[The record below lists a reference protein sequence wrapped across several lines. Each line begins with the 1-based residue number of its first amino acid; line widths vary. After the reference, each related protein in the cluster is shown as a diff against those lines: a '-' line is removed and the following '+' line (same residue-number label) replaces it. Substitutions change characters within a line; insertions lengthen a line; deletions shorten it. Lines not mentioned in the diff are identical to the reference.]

1 MSRVRLHWWTDSEQT
16 KQELMKRLQF
26 AKQARTHQERQW
38 EENERIVY
46 STRASAAA
54 NVDLSISINP
64 DSHSDFFPGDLSSA
78 ADISIN
84 RIMKNL
90 RFIHSQMSANPPT
103 VIARP
108 ATPDPNDRA
117 SADAADR
124 LVRYGIRQYKM
135 QEHKDQLNLQTL
147 IYGSGFIKCMQ
158 DPNLGEIVAYNE
170 QTEEVEMGGD
180 ISVSVPSVWRVY
192 PEPEQT
198 WDAVNYVFEEFD
210 IRYEEAAFLFP
221 DKLEELEKFR
231 QKNNQTDYEND
242 YSGAKSAVGN
252 KYLYDSVK
260 IFQYWEKGTPMN
272 GMQGRFCWC
281 LEDGTLLTQPAV
293 SPHRFSQKLKD
304 GNPGPKRAQLPYQI
318 LTDIDVPGSY
328 WGMSVVSY
336 AGPMQ
341 DAKNRIDSVMLDILQ
356 AHGVARIVLPES
368 AEVSDESIT
377 NSTWDVIKYSGS
389 IPPNF
394 MEPLPMPSA
403 LPNIADRMDKGIDD
417 VCGINEAVM
426 GDIKRETSG
435 FSLQYATQQSN
446 MIRKRLF
453 NKDIAVVEWLYKTYL
468 SLIVENWKETR
479 TINVL
484 GKEKAFESISLSG
497 SDVASGFDIV
507 AEYGASLSLDPIT
520 RREEILQMMP
530 LFQQAGVAPRKMLQM
545 VKLAELEN
553 AYDHI
558 ELAETRQ
565 REIFEQIR
573 ITGNYIEP
581 EDLEDHI
588 NMLAYAYT
596 YRMTAEFKYLKDTT
610 RKLIEQH
617 IKEREEM
624 AASKVSGAA
633 PEAPGGMPPPGGMAP
648 PGGMPP
654 PTGGPTG

>member
-1 MSRVRLHWWTDSEQT
+1 MMSRVRLQWWTNPEQV
-16 KQELMKRLQF
+16 KQELARRLQF
-26 AKQARTHQERQW
+26 AKQARARQERQW

-46 STRASAAA
+46 ATRASGIANSDVSVSFDTDGEAAA
-54 NVDLSISINP
+54 YQNDQTS
-64 DSHSDFFPGDLSSA
+64 
-78 ADISIN
+78 ADIAIN
-84 RIMKNL
+84 RVMKNI

-108 ATPDPNDRA
+108 ATADPSDRA

-147 IYGSGFIKCMQ
+147 IYGSGFVKCMF
-158 DPNLGEIVAYNE
+158 DPNQGEIVSYNE
-170 QTEEVEMGGD
+170 QTEEVEMSGD
-180 ISVSVPSVWRVY
+180 LSISTPSIWNIY
-192 PEPEQT
+192 PEPVAT
-198 WDAVNYVFEEFD
+198 WDEVTHVFEQFD
-210 IRYEEAAFLFP
+210 MRYEEASFFFP
-221 DKLEELEKFR
+221 DQLEALEKVR
-231 QKNNQTDYEND
+231 QKSVEEDYTNEYNG
-242 YSGAKSAVGN
+242 SKSSVGN
-252 KYLYDSVK
+252 KFRYDSVK
-260 IFQYWEKGTPMN
+260 VFQYWEKGTPMN
-272 GMQGRFCWC
+272 GMQGRYCWC
-281 LEDGTLLTQPAV
+281 LEDGTPLTMPEV
-293 SPHRFSQKLKD
+293 SPQRFSQKLKD
-304 GNPGPKRAQLPYQI
+304 GSPGPKRAQLPYQI

-356 AHGVARIVLPES
+356 AHGVARLVIPET
-368 AEVSDESIT
+368 AEISDESIT
-377 NSTWDVIKYSGS
+377 NSTWDVIKYSGA

-394 MEPLPMPSA
+394 MEPLPMPAA

-426 GDIKRETSG
+426 GEIKRETSG

-453 NKDIAVVEWLYKTYL
+453 NKDISVVEWLYKTYL
-468 SLIVENWKETR
+468 ALIVENWKETR
-479 TINVL
+479 TIKVL
-484 GKEKAFESISLSG
+484 GKEKAFESLSLSG
-497 SDVASGFDIV
+497 ADIASGFDIV

-530 LFQQAGVAPRKMLQM
+530 LFQQAGVPPRKMLQL

-565 REIFEQIR
+565 REIFEQMR
-573 ITGNYIEP
+573 ISGQYIAP
-581 EDLEDHI
+581 EKLEDHV

-596 YRMTAEFKYLKDTT
+596 YRMTAEFKYLKDVTK
-610 RKLIEQH
+610 KLIEQH
-617 IKEREEM
+617 IGDREEM
-624 AASKVSGAA
+624 AAEGVASAAA
-633 PEAPGGMPPPGGMAP
+633 PGAGAP
-648 PGGMPP
+648 PAPPAGGGLPP
-654 PTGGPTG
+654 LGA

>member
-1 MSRVRLHWWTDSEQT
+1 MSRVRLQWWTNPEQV
-16 KQELMKRLQF
+16 KQELARRLQF
-26 AKQARTHQERQW
+26 ARQARARQERQW

-46 STRASAAA
+46 ATRASGIANSDVSVSFDTDGEAAA
-54 NVDLSISINP
+54 YQNDQTS
-64 DSHSDFFPGDLSSA
+64 

-84 RIMKNL
+84 RIMKNV
-90 RFIHSQMSANPPT
+90 RFVHSQMSANPPT

-117 SADAADR
+117 AADAADR

-147 IYGSGFIKCMQ
+147 IYGSGFAKCIY
-158 DPNLGEIVAYNE
+158 DPNLGEIVSYSE
-170 QTEEVEMGGD
+170 ETEEVEMSGD
-180 ISVSVPSVWRVY
+180 ISVSVPSVWNIY
-192 PEPEQT
+192 PEPSQSWEEVT
-198 WDAVNYVFEEFD
+198 YVFEKFD
-210 IRYEEAAFLFP
+210 LRYEEAAFLFP

-231 QKNNQTDYEND
+231 QKNTEEDYAND
-242 YSGAKSAVGN
+242 YGGSKSSVGN
-252 KYLYDSVK
+252 KFRYDSVTCY
-260 IFQYWEKGTPMN
+260 QYWEKGTPMN
-272 GMQGRFCWC
+272 GMQGRYVWC
-281 LEDGTLLTQPAV
+281 LEDGCPLTSPAV

-304 GNPGPKRAQLPYQI
+304 GSPGPKRAYLPYHI

-328 WGMSVVSY
+328 WGMSIVSY

-356 AHGVARIVLPES
+356 AHGVARIVIPES
-368 AEVSDESIT
+368 AEISDESIT
-377 NSTWDVIKYSGS
+377 NSTWDVIKYTGS
-389 IPPNF
+389 IPPNY
-394 MEPLPMPSA
+394 MEPLPLPAA

-426 GDIKRETSG
+426 GEIKRETSG

-484 GKEKAFESISLSG
+484 GKEKAFEALSISG
-497 SDVASGFDIV
+497 ADIASGFDIV

-520 RREEILQMMP
+520 RREEIIQMMP
-530 LFQQAGVAPRKMLQM
+530 LFQQAGVAPRKMLQL

-565 REIFEQIR
+565 REIFEQMR
-573 ITGNYIEP
+573 ITGMYIEP
-581 EDLEDHI
+581 EELEDHV
-588 NMLAYAYT
+588 NMLAYSYT
-596 YRMTAEFKYLKDTT
+596 YRMTAEFKYLKDVT
-610 RKLIEQH
+610 KKMIEQH
-617 IKEREEM
+617 IKDREEM
-624 AASKVSGAA
+624 AASKMPA
-633 PEAPGGMPPPGGMAP
+633 PAPAMPGGGLPPLPG
-648 PGGMPP
+648 
-654 PTGGPTG
+654 

>member
-1 MSRVRLHWWTDSEQT
+1 MSRVRLQWWTNPEQV
-16 KQELMKRLQF
+16 KKELAQRLQF
-26 AKQARTHQERQW
+26 AKQARARQERQW
-38 EENERIVY
+38 EENERILY
-46 STRASAAA
+46 ATRASGIANSDVSVSFDTDGEAASYQA
-54 NVDLSISINP
+54 DQTS
-64 DSHSDFFPGDLSSA
+64 
-78 ADISIN
+78 ADIAIN
-84 RIMKNL
+84 RIMKNV

-108 ATPDPNDRA
+108 ATPDPSDRA
-117 SADAADR
+117 AADAADR
-124 LVRYGIRQYKM
+124 LVRYGIRQYQM

-147 IYGSGFIKCMQ
+147 TFGSGFVKCMY
-158 DPNLGEIVAYNE
+158 DPNLGDIVSYNE
-170 QTEEVEMGGD
+170 ESEEVEMSGD
-180 ISVSVPSVWRVY
+180 ISVSVPSVWNIF
-192 PEPEQT
+192 PEPVASWSEVT
-198 WDAVNYVFEEFD
+198 YVFEQFD
-210 IRYEEAAFLFP
+210 MRYEEAAFLFP
-221 DKLEELEKFR
+221 DQLEALEQYRQKSSEEDYTNEYNGSKSSVANKFR
-231 QKNNQTDYEND
+231 
-242 YSGAKSAVGN
+242 
-252 KYLYDSVK
+252 YDSVRV
-260 IFQYWEKGTPMN
+260 FQYWEKGTPMN
-272 GMQGRFCWC
+272 GMQGRYCWC
-281 LEDGTLLTQPAV
+281 LENGTPLTKPAV
-293 SPHRFSQKLKD
+293 SPQRFSQKLKD
-304 GNPGPKRAQLPYQI
+304 GSPGPKRAYLPYQL
-318 LTDIDVPGSY
+318 LTDIDVPGTY
-328 WGMSVVSY
+328 WGMSIVSY

-356 AHGVARIVLPES
+356 AHGVARLVLPES
-368 AEVSDESIT
+368 AEISDESIT

-484 GKEKAFESISLSG
+484 GKEKAFESLSLSG
-497 SDVASGFDIV
+497 ADIASGFDIV

-573 ITGNYIEP
+573 ISGEYVEP
-581 EDLEDHI
+581 EELEDHI

-624 AASKVSGAA
+624 AASKVAGAA

-654 PTGGPTG
+654 PPGGPMG